1 MSGGRL
7 VALGDACLS
16 FQFGQTIDPDVNA
29 RCVAL
34 AALVEG
40 RGIPGVRDVV
50 PSYHAV
56 TIHFDP
62 RVTDLRVLDRE
73 VRALAA
79 SAEAAADRG
88 TRIVEVP
95 VSYGGAAGPDLAD
108 LAAFARCSEAEV
120 VRLHTATVYRV
131 YMLGFLPGFAY
142 MGSVDPRIAMPRL
155 DAPRLRVASGSVGIA
170 GRQTGIYPCDAPGG
184 WRILGRTAIALFDP
198 ARVEPFLLKA
208 GDRVR
213 FVAG

>member
-1 MSGGRL
+1 
-7 VALGDACLS
+7 
-16 FQFGQTIDPDVNA
+16 
-29 RCVAL
+29 
-34 AALVEG
+34 
-40 RGIPGVRDVV
+40 
-50 PSYHAV
+50 
-56 TIHFDP
+56 
-62 RVTDLRVLDRE
+62 
-73 VRALAA
+73 
-79 SAEAAADRG
+79 
-88 TRIVEVP
+88 
-95 VSYGGAAGPDLAD
+95 
-108 LAAFARCSEAEV
+108 
-120 VRLHTATVYRV
+120 
-131 YMLGFLPGFAY
+131 